1 MPRFSLSLV
10 CPVKSLR
17 RRGRRLASNWASP
30 SWAEAEM
37 MRGSAIRFSLP
48 YQFEGAPEERLE
60 GRRACHGCLSLPYS
74 GLRGGSRATKV
85 EQRGEDVLIDSV
97 ERRGG
102 LRGFFRSRKFVS
114 QLEDHPLGGLLSD
127 ARNANELLYFASA
140 DVADEIRS
148 RETGE
153 HFHR

>member
-10 CPVKSLR
+10 WPVKSLR

-74 GLRGGSRATKV
+74 GLRGGSRVTKV
-85 EQRGEDVLIDSV
+85 EQRGEDGLIDRV

-102 LRGFFRSRKFVS
+102 VCGVFPSRKFVS
-114 QLEDHPLGGLLSD
+114 QLAGHPPGGLSFPAPD
-127 ARNANELLYFASA
+127 AQKAFYFSA
-140 DVADEIRS
+140 AGGACGS
-148 RETGE
+148 
-153 HFHR
+153 